1 MTTLPSFPAALH
13 ADGPAQDRA
22 DKMGLYGWLIGGW
35 DMDAVRHLDDGTTRK
50 SRGEIHFGWI
60 LGGRAIQDVWLVPA
74 AQGELPPLFGTTLR
88 VYDPGIDAWHIIWVD
103 PVGQN
108 HLRQIGR
115 ADGNDIVQHGTDA
128 AGIPVRWRFTEITP
142 RSFHWLGER
151 SPDQGATWRLQVEFF
166 AHRRQD

>member
-1 MTTLPSFPAALH
+1 MTAFSTFPDALR

-22 DKMGLYGWLIGGW
+22 EKMGFYGWLIGDW

-50 SRGEIHFGWI
+50 SRGEIHFGWT
-60 LGGRAIQDVWLVPA
+60 LGGRAIQDVWHIPA
-74 AQGELPPLFGTTLR
+74 AQGEIPSLFGTTLR
-88 VYDPGIDAWHIIWVD
+88 VYDQGIDAWHIIWVD

-108 HLRQIGR
+108 HLGQIGR
-115 ADGNDIVQHGTDA
+115 ADGNDIVQHGIDA

-151 SPDQGATWRLQVEFF
+151 SPDQGASWRLQVEFF
-166 AHRRQD
+166 ARRQD

>member
-1 MTTLPSFPAALH
+1 MTTFPSFPDALH

-22 DKMGLYGWLIGGW
+22 DKMGLYGWLIGDW
-35 DMDAVRHLDDGTTRK
+35 DMDAVRHLDDGTTRQ

-60 LGGRAIQDVWLVPA
+60 LGGRAIQDVWHIPA
-74 AQGELPPLFGTTLR
+74 VQGEPPPLFGTTLR

-108 HLRQIGR
+108 HLRQTGR
-115 ADGNDIVQHGTDA
+115 AEGNDIVQHGTDA
-128 AGIPVRWRFTEITP
+128 AGTPVRWRFTEITP

-166 AHRRQD
+166 ARRKS